1 MCMMPVYYTIII
13 FDIEEVGLRREKKDQ
28 AYRNRYHLARY
39 QPRYQLFGKE
49 LIFAWSP
56 TIIKQWLRCHTDRA
70 VNYCL
75 SRRDDVLAFI
85 RGQVEYKDEEAVVLE
100 NGGVGYRMRVPQ
112 HILQESRVGEE
123 KKLHTYMYVR
133 EDEISLYGFASR
145 RELET
150 FKTLISISGIGPKAA
165 LALLST
171 LTVEDLYYAVF
182 SEDVKSITR
191 TPGIGPKGAKRLIME
206 LKDKLDMEEIASDDF
221 GSKGRGSE
229 GSEEEGS
236 SSDNGSSLNDAASAL
251 IALGYSGTEAWKA
264 VRAVPNGE
272 VMDVEQLLK
281 ESLKHML

>member
-1 MCMMPVYYTIII
+1 M
-13 FDIEEVGLRREKKDQ
+13 
-28 AYRNRYHLARY
+28 
-39 QPRYQLFGKE
+39 
-49 LIFAWSP
+49 
-56 TIIKQWLRCHTDRA
+56 
-70 VNYCL
+70 
-75 SRRDDVLAFI
+75 LAFI

>member
-1 MCMMPVYYTIII
+1 M
-13 FDIEEVGLRREKKDQ
+13 
-28 AYRNRYHLARY
+28 
-39 QPRYQLFGKE
+39 
-49 LIFAWSP
+49 
-56 TIIKQWLRCHTDRA
+56 
-70 VNYCL
+70 
-75 SRRDDVLAFI
+75 LAFV
-85 RGQVEYKDEEAVVLE
+85 RGQVEYKDEEALVLE

-123 KKLHTYMYVR
+123 KKIHTYMYVR

-171 LTVEDLYYAVF
+171 LTVEELYYAVF
-182 SEDVKSITR
+182 SDDVKSITR

-206 LKDKLDMEEIASDDF
+206 LKDKLDMEEIASVDF
-221 GSKGRGSE
+221 GSKGRGPE
-229 GSEEEGS
+229 GSEDEGS
-236 SSDNGSSLNDAASAL
+236 SADNGSSLNDAASAL